1 MFVMDALSDILKMI
15 QLSTSTYFFRGV
27 GDWNM
32 QIKYRPQGL
41 FYVVLKGQCYF
52 REEGSED
59 LQRLM
64 EGDIIALPTGGN
76 HWLCNSP
83 AGLNLTAVN
92 AIKVGR
98 NGELLLLKT
107 GKFEPIPTGGDYL
120 SSASRPNQTPT
131 PKQQEVNLSD
141 KTTTLLVGT
150 LSYDTSVDHPFLKN
164 LPCFIR
170 TSTHNNW
177 LESFVNV
184 LEKESGVLSPGST
197 LMVDRLTEIL
207 IVQLLR
213 AHMQKME
220 HSNGYMA
227 ALSDPKIGL
236 ALNLIHAETEEKWT
250 VDSLCKTAG
259 LNRTSF
265 NEKFVAL
272 VGSTPKFYLTNTRLQ
287 KAKISLQG
295 SNDSMLCIA
304 ERAGYSSEAAFSKAI
319 KKHFNRTPGQIRRA

>member
-1 MFVMDALSDILKMI
+1 
-15 QLSTSTYFFRGV
+15 
-27 GDWNM
+27 
-32 QIKYRPQGL
+32 
-41 FYVVLKGQCYF
+41 
-52 REEGSED
+52 
-59 LQRLM
+59 
-64 EGDIIALPTGGN
+64 
-76 HWLCNSP
+76 
-83 AGLNLTAVN
+83 
-92 AIKVGR
+92 
-98 NGELLLLKT
+98 
-107 GKFEPIPTGGDYL
+107 
-120 SSASRPNQTPT
+120 
-131 PKQQEVNLSD
+131 
-141 KTTTLLVGT
+141 
-150 LSYDTSVDHPFLKN
+150 
-164 LPCFIR
+164 
-170 TSTHNNW
+170 
-177 LESFVNV
+177 
-184 LEKESGVLSPGST
+184 LSPGST